1 MGSQWGGNV
10 WVLSMQLLQGPLIL
24 LHGFH
29 PQLLQI
35 CSMHVINLGLMFD
48 VNGCALKLRFS
59 NQSFSSYLIGVN
71 KVRHLRMHLH
81 LIF

>member
-1 MGSQWGGNV
+1 MDYQGSSFF
-10 WVLSMQLLQGPLIL
+10 LILQLLQGPLIL

-48 VNGCALKLRFS
+48 VNGCALKLRFVS
-59 NQSFSSYLIGVN
+59 NKAFLFDQV
-71 KVRHLRMHLH
+71 
-81 LIF
+81 